1 MPHTFRFVGPTQAE
15 AEAGHTHE
23 CFHTCL
29 AAERPRRRAEEY
41 EYWEVVVMRH
51 SPTCRVVQRMSGA
64 RSAELLRRNG
74 GEKRCTT
81 QQVGKLRPW

>member
-29 AAERPRRRAEEY
+29 AAERPRHVGGQKNTSTGRLLSRGTAQHVVSFNECQEQEAQNSRAETEA
-41 EYWEVVVMRH
+41 RTDAPH
-51 SPTCRVVQRMSGA
+51 SE
-64 RSAELLRRNG
+64 SAN
-74 GEKRCTT
+74 
-81 QQVGKLRPW
+81 